1 MQKQHSGRVTQANL
15 AIGLALGVVV
25 VVGLILASVR
35 ESQAIP
41 AWARKYNADC
51 SMCHYPVIPRLNS
64 FGHQFRRAGYRT
76 PDEFNKEQDV
86 TKVGDFFSARLRTS
100 FSYQNKQGQIE
111 KTQFTLDDA
120 TFFYAG
126 AISKNFSGFVESE
139 IVSNGETELLGQL
152 QGVFGKSDRYLGFR
166 MGQMHTLT
174 RVGFSGFDRPSGIST
189 NPLLSTTLTRAGP
202 INGANFALNTDEK
215 GLEIAYVQGRGRLLA
230 QILNG
235 VNQDGSGTANQGD
248 VDADKDFQ
256 VAYEH
261 ILDDIA
267 SGVTAFYYKGSYPNV
282 ASASAVSQRFN
293 FYRLGVMANKIF
305 PVGFGYFELQGGYIR
320 SSDNVPAQVGP
331 NVQGNAFYVESQQYL
346 TGPEITFL
354 ERFSLISMDTATQNI
369 TRKDYTAGIVAPVQT
384 WLRVAAEYTY
394 TTHIPATGVSGHTAQ
409 LQLQANW

>member
-1 MQKQHSGRVTQANL
+1 MDRKL
-15 AIGLALGVVV
+15 AILIALTFIITIGVWLAT
-25 VVGLILASVR
+25 VR

-64 FGHQFRRAGYRT
+64 FGQQFRRAGYRT
-76 PDEFNKEQDV
+76 PDEFGKDQDV
-86 TKVGDFFSARLRTS
+86 TKVGDFLSARTRARFGYENKLGRIERT
-100 FSYQNKQGQIE
+100 E
-111 KTQFTLDDA
+111 FTLNDV

-126 AISKNFSGFVESE
+126 AFSRNFSGFLEPE
-139 IVSNGETELLGQL
+139 IKSDGDIELVAQL
-152 QGVFGKSDRYLGFR
+152 LGVFGTADRYLSFR
-166 MGQMHTLT
+166 TGQMHPLV

-202 INGANFALNTDEK
+202 INGANFALNKDQK

-230 QILNG
+230 QVLNG
-235 VNQDGSGTANQGD
+235 VNQNGSGTASKTD

-261 ILDDIA
+261 ILDDVA
-267 SGVTAFYYKGSYPNV
+267 SGVTAFYYKGSYPGV
-282 ASASAVSQRFN
+282 ASDTAVSQRFN
-293 FYRLGVMANKIF
+293 FYRLGITANKVF

-331 NVQGNAFYVESQQYL
+331 NVLGHAAYIESQQYL

-354 ERFSLISMDTATQNI
+354 ERFSLINMDTVSQTVS
-369 TRKDYTAGIVAPVQT
+369 RKDYTAGVVAPVQT
-384 WLRVAAEYTY
+384 WLRAAAEYTY
-394 TTHIPATGVSGHTAQ
+394 TTDIQVPGVSGHSA
-409 LQLQANW
+409 LLELQANW

>member
-15 AIGLALGVVV
+15 AVGLALGVVV

-64 FGHQFRRAGYRT
+64 FGHQFRRAGYRLAE
-76 PDEFNKEQDV
+76 EFGKEQDV
-86 TKVGDFFSARLRTS
+86 TRVGDFLSVRLRPR
-100 FSYQNKQGQIE
+100 FSYQDMQGQI
-111 KTQFTLDDA
+111 KKSQFTLNDA

-139 IVSNGETELLGQL
+139 IESDGDIELIGQL
-152 QGVFGKSDRYLGFR
+152 QGVFGKSDRYLSFR
-166 MGQMHTLT
+166 MGQMHTLP

-230 QILNG
+230 QVLDG
-235 VNQDGSGTANQGD
+235 VNQDGSGTASPGD
-248 VDADKDFQ
+248 VDADKDFL

-267 SGVTAFYYKGSYPNV
+267 SGVTAFYYKGSYPGI
-282 ASASAVSQRFN
+282 ASPSAVSELFN
-293 FYRLGVMANKIF
+293 FYRLGIMANKVF

-331 NVQGNAFYVESQQYL
+331 NVRGHAGYVESQQYL

-354 ERFSLISMDTATQNI
+354 ERFSIIDMETVSNNVRREDFTI
-369 TRKDYTAGIVAPVQT
+369 GVVAPVQT

-394 TTHIPATGVSGHTAQ
+394 TTFNGANGTGLSTV
-409 LQLQANW
+409 LELQANW